1 MLKIEVY
8 ATFEEITEAIRS
20 DMDLDILAIKTEL
33 GKNAFELEEGKLY
46 CYEYDDEGMVI
57 DKTYMYDVLDRA
69 IEETG
74 TIGGVIY
81 YLLEGC

>member
-8 ATFEEITEAIRS
+8 ATFEEITEAIRNKA
-20 DMDLDILAIKTEL
+20 DLSMLSIETKS
-33 GKNAFELEEGKLY
+33 GKNEFEIANGNLY
-46 CYEYDDEGMVI
+46 CYEYDNEGMAI
-57 DKTYMYDVLDRA
+57 DRTYMYDVLDRA

-74 TIGGVIY
+74 TIGGIIY